1 MRRPRIAGLGLVLT
15 CIGVLLSSCQ
25 RQVEPAETMRITMY
39 DDGLACPG
47 NCDAHV
53 VFAPRHNGT
62 RNAFQPPLERRS
74 APEDCT
80 VHHTCMIC
88 LDETDE
94 SCFPAVYRG
103 GGPPAG
109 TFDFT
114 PAFFAGRCDLSNL
127 QARLAATCRDLY
139 AAVMRL
145 GFDRRTNC
153 FNSPSDGDC
162 AAILAEAA
170 RLKALDDPER
180 LACLVEGEGA
190 YNARQT
196 DRTMQRSLGCNYER
210 FGTEPGAGRSDSC
223 SRSSARPWTSRPRDT
238 A

>member
-1 MRRPRIAGLGLVLT
+1 MKAPRITGLGLVLT
-15 CIGVLLSSCQ
+15 CMIVLQSSCQ
-25 RQVEPAETMRITMY
+25 RQVESAETMQVTIY

-80 VHHTCMIC
+80 VHLTCMIC

-114 PAFFAGRCDLSNL
+114 PAFFAAYCNLSDL
-127 QARLAATCRDLY
+127 QARLAATCRELH
-139 AAVMRL
+139 AAAMRL
-145 GFDRRTNC
+145 GYDRQTNC
-153 FNSPSDGDC
+153 FNAPSDGDC
-162 AAILAEAA
+162 VAILAEAA
-170 RLKALDDPER
+170 RLKELDGRER
-180 LACLVEGEGA
+180 LA
-190 YNARQT
+190 AR
-196 DRTMQRSLGCNYER
+196 
-210 FGTEPGAGRSDSC
+210 
-223 SRSSARPWTSRPRDT
+223 
-238 A
+238 